1 MSCVSKILEDLL
13 LQVKAI
19 SRASRCKVEVEPE
32 TKVVNLEIFSIFFTF
47 VTHILF
53 SGVRDQNRFARLQR

>member
-1 MSCVSKILEDLL
+1 MSCLSKILEDLL

-32 TKVVNLEIFSIFFTF
+32 TKVDNLENISKLATKWRIF
-47 VTHILF
+47 
-53 SGVRDQNRFARLQR
+53 